1 MTFPHFAFLNKLSS
15 RLIATFVLVVL
26 LSMLG
31 LGLTVW
37 TAGRA
42 ILYDKAFDDLQTVSA
57 TKTADIEKWIDERSR
72 DVDFLATNPLNQP
85 YFSKIHASNN
95 DNIQQEKAHFTLQES
110 LLSMKYTYP
119 FYERIDVVDANGN
132 IRLSTDQTPTAQIS
146 NRLNH
151 STFLNTIRT
160 PGKTHVRDMY
170 IDPADDKIYIQF
182 SRALYALES
191 SAYTG
196 PYTTTNSIIGLVTLT
211 VDVEESFFPILEDY
225 QLLGDTGEIL
235 LGRNEGAETLMLNN
249 LRFSEEAT
257 ALVKRIA
264 HVQEDI
270 KPLKLAALGESGT
283 VEMQDHYQNQTLIAY
298 NALPIMDWGLM
309 VKTDRAE
316 VLAPLWPLLR
326 WLSIAS
332 FLLLAGTTFMAF
344 RLWRRISQPIRY
356 LGRAIDSVA
365 GGDLAVDV
373 HIVNNDEMGRLAESF
388 RDMLESLRQRRID
401 LHYATRAV
409 EITEQENTQLVMQ
422 LRQLNTDLEHIVHD
436 RTEELSFANN
446 KLKQLDGL
454 KSKFISNVSH
464 ELRNPVA
471 SLKLY
476 VNLLNKNNDDN
487 RERYLS
493 AIGRQIDILTHL
505 VENILDISHLETD
518 GTKII
523 LAPCDV
529 KHIAQRVIESNRPRA
544 EDAGLELTLL
554 LCPEPVT
561 VLASASKLMQLVTN
575 LVANAIN
582 YTEEGAVSVEISVIG
597 SDALIIVEDTG
608 IGIPKEDMPHLFERF
623 YRGHNVNEL
632 EIRGTGL
639 GLGIVKEVV
648 DLHMGKII
656 VESEE
661 GQGTRFQISIP
672 LSTDSYLLEE
682 QVVVDNVVD
691 DNIVDDNQE
700 KESVF

>member
-1 MTFPHFAFLNKLSS
+1 MTSPHFAFLNKLSS
-15 RLIATFVLVVL
+15 RLIATFLLVAL
-26 LSMLG
+26 LAMLG
-31 LGLTVW
+31 LGLTIW

-42 ILYDKAFDDLQTVSA
+42 MLYAKTFDNLQTILA
-57 TKTADIEKWIDERSR
+57 TKTTDIEQWIDERSR

-85 YFSKIHASNN
+85 YFSKILQSNN
-95 DNIQQEKAHFTLQES
+95 DNTQQEEIQFSLRQS
-110 LLSMKYTYP
+110 LLSMKRTYP
-119 FYERIDVVDANGN
+119 FYKRIDVVNANGN
-132 IRLSTDQTPTAQIS
+132 IRLSTDSISPEQIS
-146 NRLNH
+146 NHLNH
-151 STFLNTIRT
+151 NTFLNTIRA
-160 PGKTHVRDMY
+160 PNKTYIRDMY
-170 IDPADDKIYIQF
+170 IDPADDKIYVQF
-182 SRALYALES
+182 SRALYAVEQPTK
-191 SAYTG
+191 Y
-196 PYTTTNSIIGLVTLT
+196 TNSYTETNSVIGLVTLT

-235 LGRNEGAETLMLNN
+235 LGRNEGRETLILNN
-249 LRFSEEAT
+249 LRFSEDIT
-257 ALVKRIA
+257 ALTKRIA
-264 HVQEDI
+264 HDQKSI
-270 KPLKLAALGESGT
+270 RPLKLAAQGESGT
-283 VEMQDHYQNQTLIAY
+283 VEMLDRSQHQALIAY
-298 NALPIMDWGLM
+298 NALPTMGWGLL
-309 VKTDRAE
+309 VKTDRDEA
-316 VLAPLWPLLR
+316 LAPLWPLLQ
-326 WLSIAS
+326 WLSITS
-332 FLLLAGTTFMAF
+332 LLLLVCTTILAF
-344 RLWRRISQPIRY
+344 RLWRRISQPISH
-356 LGRAIDSVA
+356 LGKAIDSVA

-422 LRQLNTDLEHIVHD
+422 LRQLNTDLEHIVYD
-436 RTEELSFANN
+436 RTEELSFANS
-446 KLKQLDGL
+446 KLKQLDEL

-476 VNLLNKNNDDN
+476 VNLLNKNNDYDN
-487 RERYLS
+487 RERYLN

-505 VENILDISHLETD
+505 VENVLDISHLETD

-523 LAPCDV
+523 LAPCDI

-554 LCPEPVT
+554 LCPEPAI
-561 VLASASKLMQLVTN
+561 VLASASKLMQLITN
-575 LVANAIN
+575 LVANALN
-582 YTEEGAVSVEISVIG
+582 YTEEGTISVEILVID
-597 SDALIIVEDTG
+597 SEALIIVEDTG
-608 IGIPKEDMPHLFERF
+608 IGIPQEDMPHLFERF

-632 EIRGTGL
+632 EVRGTGL

-661 GQGTRFQISIP
+661 GHGTRFQISIP
-672 LSTDSYLLEE
+672 LSTDSYLPEE
-682 QVVVDNVVD
+682 QVVEDNVD
-691 DNIVDDNQE
+691 D